1 MTRRAGGASR
11 CAAAL
16 AAAIVCVGPALAQ
29 TLVVLS
35 SNGVRAALEEL
46 APECERRVGRQIL
59 VEYGTS
65 AAIRDRIAGGANVDV
80 ALGTTEVVAALA
92 KSGHLATDSITPL
105 GRAGI
110 GLGIRAGGRRYAIG
124 TADEIKQALLAVR
137 SVTYAQDG
145 ASRVHIERM
154 FGELGIAA
162 EMKAKTVLEQGST
175 RAAERVVAG
184 DAELLLTLVSEIL
197 PVQGVELLG
206 PLPGHFQSY
215 ISFDAAVGV
224 RPQDPDDARIFV
236 WCLTTGRP
244 AEKTFAEKGIER

>member
-1 MTRRAGGASR
+1 MYRAAGASR
-11 CAAAL
+11 FAAAL
-16 AAAIVCVGPALAQ
+16 AAAIVYAGSVSAQ

-46 APECERRVGRQIL
+46 APKCERLVGRQIL

-65 AAIRDRIAGGANVDV
+65 VSIRERIAAGANVDV
-80 ALGTTEVVAALA
+80 ALATTEVVAALA

-110 GLGIRAGGRRYAIG
+110 GLGIRAGGHRFAIG
-124 TADEIKQALLAVR
+124 TADEIKQALIAAR

-154 FGELGIAA
+154 FGGLGIAA
-162 EMKAKTVLEQGST
+162 EMKAKTLLEQGST

-184 DAELLLTLVSEIL
+184 DAEILLTLVSEIL
-197 PVQGVELLG
+197 PVDGMELIG
-206 PLPGHFQSY
+206 PLPSEFQSY
-215 ISFDAAVGV
+215 ISFDAALGAHAA
-224 RPQDPDDARIFV
+224 DAATARAFID
-236 WCLTTGRP
+236 CIAAP
-244 AEKTFAEKGIER
+244 ATAPAFAAKGIER